1 MMNKTRAVLY
11 LFIVCV
17 IAGAVFVAGDIS
29 FDSDPDP
36 YALIPA
42 EDRKALE
49 SFESSFGRGE
59 PMTLIVL
66 ENSEKWDTY
75 EEFLL
80 LRDATDWWKRD
91 TIEAVSIANVPFPVK
106 TLVRIKKEPFLK
118 LESKKKFEKWIAKAD
133 RFSDITG
140 KFLSENRKYALIF
153 VYSSEYNKKKITTFK
168 KKFESEKIN
177 VLPLNYEEIESE
189 LQSNNQRESLL
200 LAGISLLIILLLFY
214 VMTGSLRGL
223 GFILAMISFSLSL
236 TALFIYFSGIQF
248 SVHMVAIPCML
259 VVLSFTD
266 LMHLLYAHHAIRN
279 EVENDRALRRELAKT
294 LHRPM
299 LLTSLTNI
307 VGFVLFLFLANNMTL
322 TEISLVS
329 IAGVVFAFLS
339 SRYLAIFLLRKDVT
353 YFPGSTGNQWIKL
366 HEDLI
371 NALRPKR
378 KMLLIGSTALTL
390 LLGFILFKTADIN
403 NVPFVTSGKSES
415 FEAAHI
421 VSRNFFGDR
430 TASIHFK
437 YASKEDFWNEETMRY
452 LEKAEKKVDALFHP
466 VVVSSPTI
474 IAKRYHRFQRN
485 GHPGAF
491 TLPLSYTDE
500 FLNNTEKMGGSSVI
514 SKEANNARIQFSFED
529 IELKESLKKMDA
541 LEKFLSDNPPPDGVT
556 ATLSGRA
563 YLNDHATYNFSE
575 NILYGILLS
584 ILFGAI
590 VVFIYVKN
598 FSIGIATLIANTLP
612 LLVAIGVMQLSGS
625 QLNPISLFFFTVIM
639 GLCVDDSIY
648 LILHRKAGSK
658 GAVYPIAIT
667 SAVLA
672 IGFASFLFSTYDWIQ
687 PFGWIFISGILVAFL
702 FDAFLLVLFT
712 DRNSTFDA
720 NV

>member
-1 MMNKTRAVLY
+1 MNRVLIY
-11 LFIVCV
+11 FLMFCV
-17 IAGAVFVAGDIS
+17 IGAAAFVAGDIP

-36 YALIPA
+36 YALIPQK
-42 EDRKALE
+42 DRDALE

-59 PMTLIVL
+59 PMTLIIMK
-66 ENSEKWDTY
+66 NKGNWDSYTD
-75 EEFLL
+75 FQTL
-80 LRDATDWWKRD
+80 DSATNWWKHD
-91 TIEAVSIANVPFPVK
+91 TIEAVSITNVPFPVK
-106 TLVRIKKEPFLK
+106 TMLRIKKEPFLK
-118 LESKKKFEKWIAKAD
+118 LESEKKFERWYEKAD
-133 RFSDITG
+133 QFSDITS
-140 KFLSENRKYALIF
+140 KFLSKNRQYALIF
-153 VYSSEYNKKKITTFK
+153 VLASEYNPKKIAAFK
-168 KKFESEKIN
+168 NKFESKEIA
-177 VLPLNYEEIESE
+177 VLPLDYSEIESE
-189 LQSNNQRESLL
+189 LQSSNQRESLL
-200 LAGISLLIILLLFY
+200 LAGVSLLIILVLFY
-214 VMTGSLRGL
+214 VLTGSLRGL
-223 GFILAMISFSLSL
+223 GFILGTIGFSLSL
-236 TALFIYFSGIQF
+236 TTLFIYFSGIQF

-266 LMHLLYAHHAIRN
+266 LMHLLYAHHS
-279 EVENDRALRRELAKT
+279 LRKEAKDNRSLQKELAKT

-307 VGFVLFLFLANNMTL
+307 VGFILFLILANNMTL
-322 TEISLVS
+322 TEIALVS

-339 SRYLAIFLLRKDVT
+339 SRYLAILLLTKKVT
-353 YFPGSTGNQWIKL
+353 YFPKSTGKQWIKL
-366 HEDLI
+366 HEDI
-371 NALRPKR
+371 VTALRPKR
-378 KMLLIGSTALTL
+378 KILLIGSTAITL
-390 LLGFILFKTADIN
+390 LLGFILLKTADIN
-403 NVPFVTSGKSES
+403 NVPFVTTGKSES

-421 VSRNFFGDR
+421 VSDNFFGDR
-430 TASIHFK
+430 TASVHFEYEK
-437 YASKEDFWNEETMRY
+437 KGDFWNQKTMQY
-452 LEKAEKKVDALFHP
+452 LEKTEAVIDSLFNP
-466 VVVSSPTI
+466 IIVSSPTI

-491 TLPLSYTDE
+491 TLPVHYNDE
-500 FLNNTEKMGGSSVI
+500 FLNNTEKLGGSSVI
-514 SKEANNARIQFSFED
+514 SKKEKNARIQFSFAD
-529 IELKESLKKMDA
+529 IELKESLKKMDV
-541 LEKFLSDNPPPDGVT
+541 LEKMLKENPPPNGVK

-584 ILFGAI
+584 IIFGAF
-590 VVFIYVKN
+590 VVFVYVKN

-612 LLVAIGVMQLSGS
+612 LLVAIAVMQLSGS

-648 LILHRKAGSK
+648 LILHRNAGSK

-672 IGFASFLFSTYDWIQ
+672 IGFASFLFSSHDWIQ
-687 PFGWIFISGILVAFL
+687 PFGWIFIAGILVAFL